1 MVKECITE
9 LPVILHLELVLPN
22 VRNQSLNYYIK
33 PNTRKM
39 DLLVV
44 VVPSSPPQ
52 LCAVHAM
59 RHKSPGMF
67 IR

>member
-1 MVKECITE
+1 MYYRITGNIASWTSIAQRPKSIVK
-9 LPVILHLELVLPN
+9 
-22 VRNQSLNYYIK
+22 
-33 PNTRKM
+33 
-39 DLLVV
+39 LLQKTKYKENGLIG
-44 VVPSSPPQ
+44 SSDALPPQ